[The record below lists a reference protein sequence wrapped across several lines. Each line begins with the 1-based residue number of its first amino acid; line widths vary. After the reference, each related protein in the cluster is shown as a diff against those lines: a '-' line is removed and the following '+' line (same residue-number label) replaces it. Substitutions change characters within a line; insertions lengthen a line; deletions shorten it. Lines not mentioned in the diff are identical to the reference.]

1 MSNLGSVRITK
12 KPPPAK
18 VMAQAINQEIVKQL
32 QPVGRQHVNERK
44 RVVANF
50 DHKPEFGY
58 RVSATEKQITLT
70 VLLENAGDP
79 VSEEWTMGDLWRAL
93 DSEGTPPHEITP
105 KDANGFLVFT
115 WGGPGSYEAKTKP
128 VARFGGSGEVANG
141 EKTVRKRVNHP
152 GFPPRKFSDS
162 INKRLRRQ
170 YDAAIDRGVRLG
182 FKRIENA

>member
-1 MSNLGSVRITK
+1 MSSLGSVKIIK

-18 VMAQAINQEIVKQL
+18 VMAQAINQEIIKQL
-32 QPVGRQHVNERK
+32 QPVGRQHVSERK
-44 RVVANF
+44 RVVADF

-70 VLLENAGDP
+70 VLLENASEP
-79 VSEEWTMGDLWRAL
+79 VSEEWTIGDLWKAL
-93 DSEGTPPHEITP
+93 DSEGTPPHDIGP
-105 KDANGFLVFT
+105 KDPNGQLTFEYN
-115 WGGPGSYEAKTKP
+115 GPGSYSPHTRP
-128 VARFGGSGEVANG
+128 VARFGGPGKVENG
-141 EKTVRKRVNHP
+141 QVFRTKRGTVLKHP

-182 FKRIENA
+182 SKKY